1 MLPLC
6 FAMLDSED
14 DEEKFEEFYK
24 KYRQLAFYVC
34 NDILHDY
41 ELAEDAV
48 SETFLKFAS
57 MFYRIKDINAITTR
71 HFVIIVAKHKAMKMY
86 NKIKKS
92 PESYEE
98 LEESEIPAD
107 INFEEK
113 AIGRMECA
121 DIYQK
126 VLLSLPKKYYDVM
139 YMSVVLQ
146 LTPKE
151 IAKMLDL
158 NVKAVYKRM
167 DRAKK
172 IIKDKLSRL
181 M

>member
-1 MLPLC
+1 MLSLC

-14 DEEKFEEFYK
+14 DESKFEEFYN
-24 KYRQLAFYVC
+24 KYKQLAFYIC

-41 ELAEDAV
+41 NLAEDAV

-57 MFYRIKDINAITTR
+57 MFYKIKDINAITTR
-71 HFVIIVAKHKAMKMY
+71 HFVIIVAKHKAMKLY
-86 NKIKKS
+86 NKIKKLPDS
-92 PESYEE
+92 FEE
-98 LEESEIPAD
+98 LDETEIPAD
-107 INFEEK
+107 MNFEEK
-113 AIGRMECA
+113 AIGRMECT

-126 VLLSLPKKYYDVM
+126 VLLSLPKKYYEVM

-158 NVKAVYKRM
+158 DVKAVYKRM

-172 IIKDKLSRL
+172 MIKDKLNKL
-181 M
+181 